1 MDEIKKLTQQ
11 AIEAALTNHWQKA
24 VELNEK
30 IIKLDS
36 QNMAAFNRLTKAY
49 LELGK
54 KKEARAAIKKVLELD
69 KFNPLALKNLQK
81 INLAK
86 PKKEFSLTPAD
97 PDLFIEE
104 PGKTK
109 TVNLIHLADKS
120 IINKLSV
127 GEAVSLIPRE
137 RRVSVVS
144 QSGENLGKIPDD
156 ISLRLKSLM
165 KGGNQYQAYVRSTSD
180 GVKIFIREIF
190 RSKKLANQP
199 SFVSHEEDYLSFTPP
214 NLVHEGPPEL
224 ASEEETEED

>member
-1 MDEIKKLTQQ
+1 MDEIKKLSQQ
-11 AIEAALTNHWQKA
+11 AIEAALANHWQKA
-24 VELNEK
+24 IELNER

-36 QNMAAFNRLTKAY
+36 QNIAALNRLTKSY

-54 KKEARAAIKKVLELD
+54 KKEARVAIKKVLELD

-81 INLAK
+81 INLSK
-86 PKKEFSLTPAD
+86 PREAIPATPTD

-109 TVNLIHLADKS
+109 TVSLINLADKS
-120 IINKLSV
+120 IINKLAV
-127 GEAVSLIPRE
+127 GETVNLVPRE
-137 RRVSVVS
+137 RRVSVIS
-144 QSGENLGKIPDD
+144 QSGDNLGKLPDD
-156 ISLRLKSLM
+156 VSLRLKSLI
-165 KGGNQYQAYVRSTSD
+165 KGGNQYQAYIRSTSD
-180 GVKIFIREIF
+180 GVKVFIQEVF

-224 ASEEETEED
+224 PSEEETEEG